1 MSKQTNPG
9 TIDGGVITC
18 ATCRA
23 CCCKL
28 EVILMNDDD
37 PPAEF
42 IATDQWGGQ
51 VMRRLDDGWCAAVDR
66 ATMRCRIYARRPG
79 VCREFAVGE
88 SACLTERQVLDA
100 ERRIALMDIHRA
112 IEQKEQD
119 RMNMMEARS
128 TKSIE

>member
-1 MSKQTNPG
+1 MSPAEPAITNA
-9 TIDGGVITC
+9 GVVTC
-18 ATCRA
+18 ASCKA

-28 EVILMNDDD
+28 EVILMGDDD

-66 ATMRCRIYARRPG
+66 ITMLCRIYERRPG

-88 SACLTERQVLDA
+88 SECLTERQALLNLSTQRRGAEGTEDA
-100 ERRIALMDIHRA
+100 E
-112 IEQKEQD
+112 ENQK
-119 RMNMMEARS
+119 
-128 TKSIE
+128 TKS

>member
-9 TIDGGVITC
+9 TIDGGAITC

-42 IATDQWGGQ
+42 IETDRWGGQ

-66 ATMRCRIYARRPG
+66 VTMLCRIYERRPG

-88 SACLTERQVLDA
+88 SACLTERLTLSKPSTQRRGA
-100 ERRIALMDIHRA
+100 EDSFQYPLEGYAKVA
-112 IEQKEQD
+112 EEG
-119 RMNMMEARS
+119 
-128 TKSIE
+128 